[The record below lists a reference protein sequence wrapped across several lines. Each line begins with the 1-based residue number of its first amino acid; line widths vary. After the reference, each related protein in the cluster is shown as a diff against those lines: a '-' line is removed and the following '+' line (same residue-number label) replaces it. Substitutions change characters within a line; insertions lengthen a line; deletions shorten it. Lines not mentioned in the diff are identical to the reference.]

1 MGIPRL
7 TSYLQPYF
15 TSTVLGCS
23 NHDCSLHKKRSTG
36 LIIDGPGL
44 IYAIYYRL
52 LAWKPASLNALDAQ
66 PSYREIG
73 NATVQFLE
81 QLTACGIAMYVFA
94 PSEWVFSAKAIHSEK
109 IYFDGYLPTQKRAVR
124 ISRLESYLRQLVSY
138 HANNKDFRSGNYGGD
153 ESLLSVE
160 SLFDFAR
167 PVPAK
172 FRGLPAAPFLVP
184 AALERLA
191 RSQFADVVEVVAGE
205 ADFFCAATARMSGG
219 FVVTGD
225 SDLLV
230 YDLGPDGGVV
240 FLEQLELR
248 PCDGSPGEYC
258 LTTNMAISH
267 EICQRLD
274 IENVQRLAFEL
285 KEDPSITLQEAVQ
298 RSKKDIGLTGKRIYY
313 HLFQKEYATET
324 VRSLNEKTCSG
335 IGASQILDPR
345 LSELAL
351 QCDDAQQNT
360 VYMYLPFLIEDPSRA
375 SAWGVSSGLRSLAYT
390 LLAGLDRQRSVPCI
404 LEYSRRDV
412 RIVATSVCILDNSEL
427 ILSAKMMNRKL
438 VAIHNQFATL
448 SPAETWNIFGL
459 IEVFSSYVDRG
470 RALPSRPAFSK
481 LFRSSEGNIIAWQDV
496 QLSAMVQAAL
506 YSTRLLKQALHL
518 VNSSGT
524 TRLES
529 DLSALDSCLEKLPSL
544 QELIPSRHHI
554 VDLALLGLEP
564 DTVFDFVKK
573 WAQTAQDDNDRDE
586 SAGSLDLPPNEP
598 NTPLGKVESETAW
611 IAVKSKHTKLKR
623 KNNVVR
629 DVETVV
635 VTPAKRVPNIYGML
649 ADTSYDS

>member
-23 NHDCSLHKKRSTG
+23 NHDCSLHKERSIG

-44 IYAIYYRL
+44 IYAVYYRL

-81 QLTACGIAMYVFA
+81 QVAACGIAMYVFT
-94 PSEWVFSAKAIHSEK
+94 PFEWVFSAKAIHSEK
-109 IYFDGYLPTQKRAVR
+109 IYFDGYLPAQKRAVR

-153 ESLLSVE
+153 ESPLSVQ

-172 FRGLPAAPFLVP
+172 LRGLPAAPFLVP
-184 AALERLA
+184 AVLERLA
-191 RSQFADVVEVVAGE
+191 SSKFADVVEVVAGE
-205 ADFFCAATARMSGG
+205 ADSFCAATARMSGG

-230 YDLGPDGGVV
+230 YDLGPDGGVA

-248 PCDGSPGEYC
+248 PCDESPGDYC
-258 LTTNMAISH
+258 LATNLAISH

-285 KEDPSITLQEAVQ
+285 KEDPSITLHGAVQ
-298 RSKKDIGLTGKRIYY
+298 RSRKDIGLTGKQIYY
-313 HLFQKEYATET
+313 NLFQKEYAIET
-324 VRSLNEKTCSG
+324 VRSHDEKARSE

-390 LLAGLDRQRSVPCI
+390 LLAGLDPQRSMPSI

-412 RIVATSVCILDNSEL
+412 RILATVVSTLDNSEL
-427 ILSAKMMNRKL
+427 MLSAKMMNRKL
-438 VAIHNQFATL
+438 VAIHDQFATF
-448 SPAETWNIFGL
+448 SPAGTWTIFGL
-459 IEVFSSYVDRG
+459 IEVFSWYMDRG
-470 RALPSRPAFSK
+470 RALPSRSAFSK
-481 LFRSSEGNIIAWQDV
+481 LFCSSEGNLISWQDV

-506 YSTRLLKQALHL
+506 YSTRLLKQVLHL

-529 DLSALDSCLEKLPSL
+529 DLSALDSCLKKLPSL
-544 QELIPSRHHI
+544 QELIPSRQDI
-554 VDLALLGLEP
+554 VNLASLGLEP

-573 WAQTAQDDNDRDE
+573 WAQPAQDDNDQDE
-586 SAGSLDLPPNEP
+586 SVENLNLPANQPK
-598 NTPLGKVESETAW
+598 TPLEKVESETA
-611 IAVKSKHTKLKR
+611 
-623 KNNVVR
+623 
-629 DVETVV
+629 
-635 VTPAKRVPNIYGML
+635 
-649 ADTSYDS
+649 